1 MKKYIIS
8 FVVLCSVFTALAQ
21 IKMMTVHQKNGQ
33 PMMIPVEN
41 IDSITFAD
49 VTAPAEITVSDI
61 TLHSAKITVNPD
73 ASLGKYTIG
82 TIKADDFYQYASE
95 SEFFAAE
102 LEKMKADADE
112 YWMTLEEYLDFIL
125 YQSTEG
131 EQTFTREELEPGTA
145 YYAFA
150 YGLDTKG
157 NVTSML
163 VKEPFETKP
172 LLDVDFGMS
181 VENLTAKT
189 GGVSTNPDNAE
200 LYYYLGYVSKDEYI
214 NSFHSDDTQLLNS
227 ALGQVKASLA
237 MGGVFE
243 SIAHKGKSAV
253 NFGGL
258 VPNTEYMAIAFGMEK
273 VGSNSAAANT
283 TLSKLEFATPGF
295 DVVDDCTFNI
305 SFENVKAVLMDIN
318 VTPTKADT
326 RYYVTI
332 KAKSD
337 VEGKTPAQVADEQI
351 VFEDGFHMDW
361 AGTKQIFTGTRT
373 LNSRQD
379 IGATNLLPET
389 EYTVFVFGVD
399 TKGYRTTEVST
410 ADVTTAKAEP
420 SNMTVT
426 FKNIQPGSETDPDDW
441 FGGKNYFVTFT
452 PSPSVDDEYY
462 YVGIVKK
469 TDYDFA
475 VAFGDDNQFI
485 SEVITTVG
493 ETIMLN
499 CFMGEPTTPLKAYT
513 DYTGKELEAD
523 TDYYVFSFGY
533 MGQATTPLFKELFHT
548 EK

>member
-1 MKKYIIS
+1 
-8 FVVLCSVFTALAQ
+8 
-21 IKMMTVHQKNGQ
+21 
-33 PMMIPVEN
+33 MMIPVEN

-49 VTAPAEITVSDI
+49 VNAPAEITVSDI

-73 ASLGKYTIG
+73 ASLGKYTFGI
-82 TIKADDFYQYASE
+82 IKADDFNSFASE
-95 SEFFAAE
+95 SDFFAAE
-102 LEKMKADADE
+102 LDKMKADADE

-125 YQSTEG
+125 YQSSEG
-131 EQTFTREELEPGTA
+131 EQSFTREELEPGTA
-145 YYAFA
+145 YYAFV

-172 LLDVDFGMS
+172 LLNVDFGLTM
-181 VENLTAKT
+181 ENLSAKT
-189 GGVSTNPDNAE
+189 GGVSANPDNE
-200 LYYYLGYVSKDEYI
+200 DIYYYLGYVSKDEYI

-237 MGGVFE
+237 MGSVFE

-295 DVVDDCTFNI
+295 DVVDDCTFDI

-441 FGGKNYFVTFT
+441 FGGKNYFVNFT

>member
-82 TIKADDFYQYASE
+82 TIKADDFNQFTSE

-163 VKEPFETKP
+163 VKEPFDTKP
-172 LLDVDFGMS
+172 LLDVDFGMN

-200 LYYYLGYVSKDEYI
+200 LYYYLGYVSKDEYV

-295 DVVDDCTFNI
+295 DVVDDCTFDI

-318 VTPTKADT
+318 AD
-326 RYYVTI
+326 
-332 KAKSD
+332 KSRHTLLCNHQ
-337 VEGKTPAQVADEQI
+337 GKIGCGRQNS
-351 VFEDGFHMDW
+351 
-361 AGTKQIFTGTRT
+361 GTGCRRA
-373 LNSRQD
+373 NR
-379 IGATNLLPET
+379 
-389 EYTVFVFGVD
+389 V
-399 TKGYRTTEVST
+399 
-410 ADVTTAKAEP
+410 
-420 SNMTVT
+420 
-426 FKNIQPGSETDPDDW
+426 
-441 FGGKNYFVTFT
+441 
-452 PSPSVDDEYY
+452 
-462 YVGIVKK
+462 
-469 TDYDFA
+469 
-475 VAFGDDNQFI
+475 
-485 SEVITTVG
+485 
-493 ETIMLN
+493 
-499 CFMGEPTTPLKAYT
+499 
-513 DYTGKELEAD
+513 
-523 TDYYVFSFGY
+523 
-533 MGQATTPLFKELFHT
+533 
-548 EK
+548 

>member
-8 FVVLCSVFTALAQ
+8 LVVLCSVFTVLAQ

-49 VTAPAEITVSDI
+49 VNAPAEITVSDI

-73 ASLGKYTIG
+73 ASLGKYTFGI
-82 TIKADDFYQYASE
+82 IKADDFNSFASE
-95 SEFFAAE
+95 SDFFAAE
-102 LEKMKADADE
+102 LDKMKADADE

-125 YQSTEG
+125 
-131 EQTFTREELEPGTA
+131 
-145 YYAFA
+145 
-150 YGLDTKG
+150 GLDTKG

-172 LLDVDFGMS
+172 LLDVDFGMN

-200 LYYYLGYVSKDEYI
+200 LYYYLGYVSKDEYV

-295 DVVDDCTFNI
+295 DVVDDCTFDI

-441 FGGKNYFVTFT
+441 FGGKNYFVNFT

-523 TDYYVFSFGY
+523 TNYYVFSFGY